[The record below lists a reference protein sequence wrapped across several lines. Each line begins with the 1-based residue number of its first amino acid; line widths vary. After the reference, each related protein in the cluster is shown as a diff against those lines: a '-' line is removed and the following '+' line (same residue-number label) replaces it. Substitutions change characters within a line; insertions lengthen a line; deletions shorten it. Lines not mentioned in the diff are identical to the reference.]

1 MMPDYPDDADGD
13 ALRRVAAD
21 GNDMSA
27 PMVVDF
33 PVVLPAPTPAKHF
46 AAVAAARGYQV
57 QMWKH
62 DDDSGWDV
70 ICSISMVAL
79 HADVVR
85 IQQELTELARPY
97 RGFCDSWGT
106 GGNKPGG

>member
-70 ICSISMVAL
+70 ISRSAWWPCTRTSSASS
-79 HADVVR
+79 R
-85 IQQELTELARPY
+85 
-97 RGFCDSWGT
+97 S
-106 GGNKPGG
+106 